1 MWCRSAVSFSFLFL
15 VTAPRMRSCACDTAS
30 RLCVRTVLCSS
41 AFLSVPLLPSTGSA
55 AGCPALFAGF
65 AGIISES
72 DFFVP
77 FIIGYGLRPSR
88 CGPGTASQGG
98 DEDIPVPAQ
107 EVCVHAEGL
116 KPTRGGEGPCD
127 IGPAP
132 VAFCLPRR
140 HRHPGLHCLRRSIPR
155 LYVPLSTLRVLP
167 HGSVPRMTRGQRGS
181 LLLHCDGLA
190 PSTSCRS
197 PGAAAQWLA
206 YALPYRRFVAVLA
219 DANARLGADVDRYS
233 FIVVDLHHLLLAGLP
248 AHFESYRQSANSQI
262 IRAED
267 VIARGCRDIGDRYSF
282 VVAGWNGSTRN
293 IDDTLKQRLVQAVQ
307 AALARA
313 PGVEG
318 GIWQTDVGSLAYA
331 FPTYEGTGPK
341 TDLPEAELASIRQV
355 NDEAART
362 DRAAATRQTTRSQV
376 LLFHACPIAGP
387 LSNITGWTM
396 TRVFTGQGPAYNQLL
411 IGLSV
416 LAVMVLG
423 SAIWLGAIL
432 VSWSQK
438 LARLQ
443 ASLAARS
450 DDREALPL
458 TGERELDRLVDAL
471 NVAGKRVGKER
482 RRASAAE
489 RLAAVGRLAAGLAHE
504 IRNPI
509 AAMRLKA
516 ENAIV
521 SGDEGRQASA
531 LQSILEQVARLDALL
546 RDLLAMTQRREP
558 KPVEADLDS
567 FLKNATDAHRE
578 LAAAKGVTVEAAAIP
593 EAPTPPDFDID
604 QVRRALDNLI
614 LNAVQNTPRGGT
626 VTVAAAETNGN
637 LHLRV
642 SDTGPGVAGDIR
654 ERLFEPFVTARA
666 EGTGL
671 GLAIAREIARAHGGE
686 ARLVSSAPSGTVF
699 EIELPWRPS

>member
-1 MWCRSAVSFSFLFL
+1 
-15 VTAPRMRSCACDTAS
+15 MRSLRT
-30 RLCVRTVLCSS
+30 RLLALWLMLAT
-41 AFLSVPLLPSTGSA
+41 SA
-55 AGCPALFAGF
+55 A
-65 AGIISES
+65 
-72 DFFVP
+72 VT
-77 FIIGYGLRPSR
+77 GL
-88 CGPGTASQGG
+88 
-98 DEDIPVPAQ
+98 
-107 EVCVHAEGL
+107 
-116 KPTRGGEGPCD
+116 
-127 IGPAP
+127 
-132 VAFCLPRR
+132 
-140 HRHPGLHCLRRSIPR
+140 
-155 LYVPLSTLRVLP
+155 VL
-167 HGSVPRMTRGQRGS
+167 
-181 LLLHCDGLA
+181 
-190 PSTSCRS
+190 
-197 PGAAAQWLA
+197 
-206 YALPYRRFVAVLA
+206 
-219 DANARLGADVDRYS
+219 
-233 FIVVDLHHLLLAGLP
+233 
-248 AHFESYRQSANSQI
+248 FESYRQSANSQI

-267 VIARGCRDIGDRYSF
+267 VVARGCRDIGDRYSF

-318 GIWQTDVGSLAYA
+318 GIWQTAVGSLAYA

-362 DRAAATRQTTRSQV
+362 DRAATTRQTTRSQV

-432 VSWSQK
+432 VLWSQK

-471 NVAGKRVGKER
+471 NAAGKRVGEER
-482 RRASAAE
+482 RRARAAE
-489 RLAAVGRLAAGLAHE
+489 RLAAVGRLAA
-504 IRNPI
+504 
-509 AAMRLKA
+509 
-516 ENAIV
+516 
-521 SGDEGRQASA
+521 A
-531 LQSILEQVARLDALL
+531 LP
-546 RDLLAMTQRREP
+546 EP
-558 KPVEADLDS
+558 
-567 FLKNATDAHRE
+567 
-578 LAAAKGVTVEAAAIP
+578 
-593 EAPTPPDFDID
+593 PTPPDFRID
-604 QVRRALDNLI
+604 PVRRGLDNLI